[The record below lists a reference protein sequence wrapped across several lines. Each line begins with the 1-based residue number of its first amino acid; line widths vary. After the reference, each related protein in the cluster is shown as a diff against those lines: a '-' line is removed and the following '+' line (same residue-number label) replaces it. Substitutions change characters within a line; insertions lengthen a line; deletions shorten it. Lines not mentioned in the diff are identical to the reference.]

1 MQAAHYCCFCL
12 MFHFWF
18 CTLHFPVPIVLAS
31 SGLLSLPFCRLDA
44 CVQSFRQLFLGA
56 VSRPAF
62 VLVSDNHLF
71 GRSNSLWPFEQL
83 FKFVLRSV
91 TELSII
97 CSCLGTALRCFL
109 KILARGCAVGR
120 IFNWRTIVRGKSAGR
135 RDLRCLL

>member
-1 MQAAHYCCFCL
+1 MQAAHYCCSCL

-18 CTLHFPVPIVLAS
+18 CTLHFPVPISLGSSVL
-31 SGLLSLPFCRLDA
+31 LLPALLPPGS

-62 VLVSDNHLF
+62 VLVSDNHLL
-71 GRSNSLWPFEQL
+71 GRTNSLWPFAQL

-109 KILARGCAVGR
+109 KILVRGCAVGR
-120 IFNWRTIVRGKSAGR
+120 IFNWRTIVRGKSAG
-135 RDLRCLL
+135 